1 MATEEAGASSAAGHA
16 AAGELPS
23 LRAQVEDLLRQLQAL
38 QQGYGTYLEQ
48 LAAVDWGTLAQQ
60 GKLAGI
66 PKFTIERTITDAR
79 NVLNSGLRHLSDIL
93 QVAQESLHG
102 QEALDEYAARLRA
115 LVRLY
120 TDTPAD
126 MRQRYQRLTAWI
138 AQIDQAMRQHGEPP
152 LTARLGASLDAPAG

>member
-1 MATEEAGASSAAGHA
+1 TEEADASSAAGHA
-16 AAGELPS
+16 AAGELS
-23 LRAQVEDLLRQLQAL
+23 ILRIQVEDLLRQLQAL
-38 QQGYGTYLEQ
+38 QQEYGISLEER
-48 LAAVDWGTLAQQ
+48 AAVDWSTLAQQ

-79 NVLNSGLRHLSDIL
+79 NVLNSGLRHLTDIL
-93 QVAQESLHG
+93 QVPQESLHG

-126 MRQRYQRLTAWI
+126 MRQRYQRLTAWV
-138 AQIDQAMRQHGEPP
+138 AQIDQAMQQHGDPP
-152 LTARLGASLDAPAG
+152 LTARIGTSQDASAG